1 MLHQYTVAETLQENN
16 YNYKSGAVA
25 PSYRTIK

>member
-1 MLHQYTVAETLQENN
+1 LHQYSVAQSLGENN

-25 PSYRTIK
+25 PSYRTVK